1 MAHEK
6 SVTKITKKP
15 KGGNRYV
22 LVDNSGIDKG
32 RKLNKGHGTITPEAM
47 DKTAKKRS
55 KSFNAS
61 PNIGGPRVRKD
72 SAAPLKE
79 QKRTRKLPVPKKKKK
94 K

>member
-1 MAHEK
+1 
-6 SVTKITKKP
+6 
-15 KGGNRYV
+15 
-22 LVDNSGIDKG
+22 
-32 RKLNKGHGTITPEAM
+32 M